1 MSIRTRAFE
10 SSRIANSLGR
20 STILRLRIRVWGT
33 VAVVAL
39 S

>member
-1 MSIRTRAFE
+1 MRTRAFD

-20 STILRLRIRVWGT
+20 STILRLRIRT
-33 VAVVAL
+33 SEAVAVVAF